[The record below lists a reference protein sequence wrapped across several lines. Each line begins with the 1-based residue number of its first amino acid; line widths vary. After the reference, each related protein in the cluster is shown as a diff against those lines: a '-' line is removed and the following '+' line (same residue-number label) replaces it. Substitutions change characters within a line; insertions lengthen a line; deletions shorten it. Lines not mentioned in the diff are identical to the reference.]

1 MNKKYK
7 AALTLSVFFVGF
19 FFGVRLEAQSSAT
32 GASSSS
38 SSSAQRTETFP
49 QGSTRGTA
57 QMSGRVT
64 PVQIPTI
71 DVQIRRAQTGNEIS
85 FYVQLLLLLTILTL
99 APSILLLTTCFL
111 RFSIVLDFI
120 KRALSLQQVP
130 PTSVLNGIALFLTL
144 FVMWPTF
151 TGIYNNAFK
160 PLSEGQIPIERA
172 LSEAEAPLRI
182 FMYKQMANNTD
193 YISLFM
199 SLGKLDKPETLA
211 DVPTYALIPA
221 FILHE
226 LTFAF
231 RIGIL
236 LYIPFIV
243 IDMVVASILMSMGM
257 IMLPPVQISMPF
269 KLILFILVD
278 GWGLLTSQ
286 LFTSIIP

>member
-7 AALTLSVFFVGF
+7 AALAISVFFASL
-19 FFGVRLEAQSSAT
+19 FFGVRLEAQSSAA
-32 GASSSS
+32 GSSSSS

>member
-7 AALTLSVFFVGF
+7 AALTLSVFFVSL
-19 FFGVRLEAQSSAT
+19 FFGVRLEAQSSVA

-57 QMSGRVT
+57 QMTGRVT

-231 RIGIL
+231 HMGIL

-286 LFTSIIP
+286 LFSSIIP

>member
-7 AALTLSVFFVGF
+7 AALTLSVFFVSL
-19 FFGVRLEAQSSAT
+19 FFGVRLEAQSSVA

>member
-7 AALTLSVFFVGF
+7 AALAISVFFASL
-19 FFGVRLEAQSSAT
+19 FFGVRLEAQSSAA
-32 GASSSS
+32 GASSSG

-57 QMSGRVT
+57 QMTGRVT

>member
-7 AALTLSVFFVGF
+7 AALTLSVFFVSL
-19 FFGVRLEAQSSAT
+19 FFGVRLEAQSSAA
-32 GASSSS
+32 GASSSN

-130 PTSVLNGIALFLTL
+130 PASVLNGIALFLTL

-226 LTFAF
+226 LTVAF

-286 LFTSIIP
+286 LFSSIIP

>member
-7 AALTLSVFFVGF
+7 AALTLSVFFVSL
-19 FFGVRLEAQSSAT
+19 FFGVRLEAQSSAA
-32 GASSSS
+32 GASSSN

-286 LFTSIIP
+286 LFSSIIP

>member
-7 AALTLSVFFVGF
+7 AALTLSVFFVSL
-19 FFGVRLEAQSSAT
+19 FFGVRLEAQSSAA

-38 SSSAQRTETFP
+38 SSSAQKTETFP

>member
-7 AALTLSVFFVGF
+7 AALTLSVFFVSL
-19 FFGVRLEAQSSAT
+19 FFGVRLEAQSSVA

-231 RIGIL
+231 HMGIL

-286 LFTSIIP
+286 LFSSIIP

>member
-1 MNKKYK
+1 MSKPYK
-7 AALTLSVFFVGF
+7 SVFVLCIFF
-19 FFGVRLEAQSSAT
+19 ISLFFGGTLAAQSSAS

-99 APSILLLTTCFL
+99 APSILLLMTCFL

-226 LTFAF
+226 LTAAF

-278 GWGLLTSQ
+278 GWGLLTRQ

>member
-7 AALTLSVFFVGF
+7 AALTLSVFFVSL
-19 FFGVRLEAQSSAT
+19 FFGVRLEAQSSAA

-57 QMSGRVT
+57 QMTGRVT

-111 RFSIVLDFI
+111 RFSIVLDFV